1 MIVARIT
8 GMLEPAV
15 NMKRIAKGIEK
26 SAAYFLSSP
35 LSLIRMEVLKSILAI
50 KKKKAVTIP
59 IFDPDMAS
67 M

>member
-1 MIVARIT
+1 MIVARII

-35 LSLIRMEVLKSILAI
+35 LSLMKKGNPQEHSGYKKEKGGNDADIRS
-50 KKKKAVTIP
+50 
-59 IFDPDMAS
+59 
-67 M
+67 